1 MLMAEEVLLLL
12 VDDRTGRFL
21 VDSTRL
27 DNVLAGAVL
36 VELVTIERVVQPGR
50 VDQKPAGSVVNEEQQ
65 NLLGHQH
72 SCDVTTLAV
81 ELDDAEPGVVRRT
94 TSTPVRKHQSR

>member
-1 MLMAEEVLLLL
+1 MTCFECGAEIGTARGCRRSGAPVPEPPQDDAPVPGPAAQEAAKSPKVLLAWIGVVLL
-12 VDDRTGRFL
+12 
-21 VDSTRL
+21 
-27 DNVLAGAVL
+27 
-36 VELVTIERVVQPGR
+36 
-50 VDQKPAGSVVNEEQQ
+50 